1 MCPNDIGCLADIPGW
16 QSANS
21 MSKAN
26 KVKVFV
32 SKFAKGHCIG
42 CHGFD
47 AEIQLSQGFVVAQMK
62 SIFDFF
68 SSQNLALEKK
78 TINTKGLHF

>member
-1 MCPNDIGCLADIPGW
+1 
-16 QSANS
+16 

-26 KVKVFV
+26 KVKAFV
-32 SKFAKGHCIG
+32 SKFG

-68 SSQNLALEKK
+68 SCQNIVLEKK

>member
-1 MCPNDIGCLADIPGW
+1 MPK
-16 QSANS
+16 ANKVKVFVS
-21 MSKAN
+21 KLMSKAN

-32 SKFAKGHCIG
+32 SKIAKGHCIG

-68 SSQNLALEKK
+68 PCQNLALEKK
-78 TINTKGLHF
+78 NINTKGLHL

>member
-1 MCPNDIGCLADIPGW
+1 
-16 QSANS
+16 

-32 SKFAKGHCIG
+32 SKLMVKANKVKAFVSKFPKGHCIG
-42 CHGFD
+42 CHDFD
-47 AEIQLSQGFVVAQMK
+47 AKIQLRQGFVVAQMK